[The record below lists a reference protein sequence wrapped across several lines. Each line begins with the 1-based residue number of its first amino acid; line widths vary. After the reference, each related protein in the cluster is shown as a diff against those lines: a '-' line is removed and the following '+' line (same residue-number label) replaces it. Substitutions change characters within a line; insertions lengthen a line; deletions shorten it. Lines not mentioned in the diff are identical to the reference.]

1 MSSIIEV
8 INIELNKIL
17 QKTHKAKT
25 TKPKVLRY
33 YTKKG
38 NSPTIEELT
47 INWWSN
53 YDHCGN
59 TIKIQ
64 RIMTITQN
72 TIIWVITKATTR
84 VLTEEISQQ
93 LEGRLNW
100 EDPELLEKLELIFST

>member
-1 MSSIIEV
+1 MSSIIE
-8 INIELNKIL
+8 IIDIELNKIL
-17 QKTHKAKT
+17 QKTHKTKT
-25 TKPKVLRY
+25 TQPKVLRY

-38 NSPTIEELT
+38 IEELT
-47 INWWSN
+47 INWWTN
-53 YDHCGN
+53 YDHYGN

-93 LEGRLNW
+93 LEGQLNW